1 MARRPSKEWRE
12 RFNAL
17 SLKCKQ
23 LIHSSIT
30 NDFTTTDKAQQS
42 TFYSSSGLMD
52 VRKRLSISESLEVFG
67 SLIDNW
73 DLVQLVGTR
82 AEPFVLNNP
91 ASYLLVNQLLALAG
105 QAHSAA
111 SMVFLNSLMYDD
123 ALDHVSLWPYE
134 VEPPIPQIP
143 REVLSPPPFSVNSY
157 YLQRDIDVIK
167 AKTKAAVYIENYRAG
182 DVFAKKRSIS
192 KGATFEERVY
202 HGAVTMLQR
211 MVKLR
216 GSTIQECFVI
226 AISSYRCSD
235 CVRRMMA
242 SESGTGAIHEM
253 DHICIMRSNALRWLQ
268 VAFGDF
274 PEFPF
279 LMTRDGVKFAS
290 NCGAVSTQ
298 VPLLFFQTLEMMVL
312 TMDGTLSSTW
322 EGWVCCEWYDRA
334 RVGLFSEMFDR
345 RGVVAHLREAIFR
358 QSRLLRYQSRG
369 LHLASVSSFPKRS
382 VSADGLND
390 RITEGLQK
398 FNSKV
403 CSFILSWIFKIDL
416 ADEPAR
422 WLAVMIKTFA
432 SALLYVMGATSLSLE
447 QSAQGTL
454 GIGDPISFPRQEI
467 LLEGEWIAV
476 DWYYP
481 DPDLADMREM
491 GMALVDDASPEYTDW
506 EYGFFNVQTTNSA
519 GNVKEVI
526 EERRKQLVA
535 EFGDQGKLLA
545 KVENTRILDAVQ
557 KITSTFQN
565 PQDFCDSADNVRKA
579 GERHQVGRRPRVIQ
593 MVGTEGQLSAFVLH
607 NVLRPAYKAT
617 RFTTSGKN
625 SGDIRDMN
633 IVLEI
638 SGELGYKSS
647 LDVKGMDSSTKPF
660 QTNLSLSCVF
670 HRLRGEVLGYPA
682 FFLGSTSSSKDN
694 YVLTRTRYRDEHGGI
709 LVEEEYKLTYP
720 QYVLLLG
727 AIHWTSPTR
736 FTDGYF
742 QEFVMTSRTVFRS
755 GLLNTADQHTF
766 LGVIMYAL
774 LEKRLRQRWY
784 GKHGKEM
791 REKIGQRREALEE
804 YEEHVK
810 LLGSV
815 LGDDQVAGAF
825 CQGIVD
831 EEVILRIT
839 RDLCDE
845 TKFLMERLGY
855 ECEPEISE
863 YSAEFLKQ
871 KGVLGAPELFPERL
885 LLFSSERGDM
895 AGSLPLDRVKIMLSM
910 TDEKIGRARCPLPYA
925 SLMLFTSWVSGTA
938 SFSIGEEGRLLYRTG
953 RNWKKVFASKR
964 AASVAWKDQ
973 FTSDGVFDVRWN
985 GFGMFYKE
993 WASANTKTILLGCGL
1008 LWACSDALG
1017 VPFPPLVQK
1026 DEILCPGTSVYTIP
1040 SNAMTHYLLW
1050 ATRRDRAD
1058 AERMWRA
1065 VRDDLLRGDN
1075 DPLES
1080 YIEYVDK
1087 MFAEVGVTDIP
1098 FSALHIYGVGM
1109 GFVAGVM
1116 PVPMEVWYDFGLFG
1130 KVGGFGTWIAEL
1142 VFKDIRID
1150 REKYDLPRL
1159 SMWKNAANHLLPSEV
1174 RRASLYARDTLHEKY
1189 GMVVPSAVLVAER
1202 PGCKIDQA
1210 LFEVR
1215 RVGMEDVRE
1224 LEKVLDELTR
1234 LNHLER
1240 KFIKRLAMGLFIVEK
1255 LTERRTGYGPAIASN
1270 GWGHIAAPYSFQA
1283 RLLECLAFPMY
1294 NGFNYEAVRER
1305 VFVDGKLPGDPK
1317 LYLKIGRQALSYGE
1331 EAYNLVSASM
1341 GLSSRQAAD
1350 MRDMILEGINGL
1362 EEARFAL
1369 NPRKTFLFDVSRRKG
1384 AGFFQTPHR
1393 RKTNQAYCEMMGM
1406 ALLLM
1411 EPWKFSSGDW
1421 RMSFSHRLRAI
1432 LGRR

>member
-12 RFNAL
+12 RFNTL

-23 LIHSSIT
+23 LTHTNTSTDLSSSNSAKPT
-30 NDFTTTDKAQQS
+30 
-42 TFYSSSGLMD
+42 TFYSSSGVMD
-52 VRKRLSISESLEVFG
+52 VRKRLSISESLDVFG
-67 SLIDNW
+67 DLIDNW
-73 DLVQLVGTR
+73 DLVQLIGVR
-82 AEPFVLNNP
+82 SEPFVIENP
-91 ASYLLVNQLLALAG
+91 ASYLLINQLLALAG

-111 SMVFLNSLMYDD
+111 SMVFLKSLEYDD
-123 ALDHVSLWPYE
+123 TLDTVSLWPYE
-134 VEPPIPQIP
+134 TTPPSPVVP
-143 REVLSPPPFSVNSY
+143 KELLFPPPFNVNSY
-157 YLQRDIDVIK
+157 YLHKDIDIIK

-192 KGATFEERVY
+192 EGATFEERVY

-216 GSTIQECFVI
+216 GSTIQESFVI
-226 AISSYRCSD
+226 AVASYRCSE
-235 CVRRMMA
+235 CVRRMMV
-242 SESGTGAIHEM
+242 SDSGTGSIH
-253 DHICIMRSNALRWLQ
+253 DINHICIMRSNALRWLKML
-268 VAFGDF
+268 FFEF

-279 LMTRDGVKFAS
+279 LMTRDGIKFAS
-290 NCGAVSTQ
+290 NCGAISTQ
-298 VPLLFFQTLEMMVL
+298 LPLLFFQTLELMIL

-322 EGWVCCEWYDRA
+322 EGWACYEWYDRA
-334 RVGLFSEMFDR
+334 RVGLFSEMFER

-358 QSRLLRYQSRG
+358 QSDLLRYQSRG
-369 LHLASVSSFPKRS
+369 LQLASISQFPRRS
-382 VSADGLND
+382 VQVDDLD
-390 RITEGLQK
+390 KRITEGLDK
-398 FNSKV
+398 LNPKV
-403 CSFILSWIFKIDL
+403 ADFIKSWIFGVNL
-416 ADEPAR
+416 SDEKAR
-422 WLAVMIKTFA
+422 WLAVAMKTFA

-467 LLEGEWIAV
+467 LLDGEWIAV
-476 DWYYP
+476 DWYYA
-481 DPDLADMREM
+481 DPDLADMREI
-491 GMALVDDASPEYTDW
+491 GMALVSDADPEYADW

-607 NVLRPAYKAT
+607 NVLRPAYKKT

-670 HRLRGEVLGYPA
+670 HRLRGEVLGYPP
-682 FFLGSTSSSKDN
+682 FFLGSMSSSKEN
-694 YVLTRTRYRDEHGGI
+694 YVLTRTRYRNEHGVI
-709 LVEEEYKLTYP
+709 VAEEEYKLTYP

-727 AIHWTSPTR
+727 AVHWTSPTR

-766 LGVIMYAL
+766 LGVIMYTL
-774 LEKRLRQRWY
+774 LEKRLKQRWY
-784 GKHGKEM
+784 GQHG
-791 REKIGQRREALEE
+791 REIRSQNGHRREALEV
-804 YEEHVK
+804 YEEHVR

-825 CQGIVD
+825 CRGIVD
-831 EEVILRIT
+831 EDVILRIT

-910 TDEKIGRARCPLPYA
+910 IDEKIGRARCPLPYA
-925 SLMLFTSWVSGTA
+925 SLMLFTSWISGTA
-938 SFSIGEEGRLLYRTG
+938 SFSIGEGGKLLYRTG
-953 RNWKKVFASKR
+953 RNWKKVYASKKT
-964 AASVAWKDQ
+964 ASTIWKQ
-973 FTSDGVFDVRWN
+973 EFVSDGVLEVKWN
-985 GFGMFYKE
+985 KLGLFYKE
-993 WASANTKTILLGCGL
+993 WSTAQTGTILIGCGL

-1017 VPFPPLVQK
+1017 VPFPPLVRTG
-1026 DEILCPGTSVYTIP
+1026 EILCPGTSVYTIP

-1050 ATRRDRAD
+1050 ATQRDRAT
-1058 AERMWRA
+1058 AEQMWCE
-1065 VRDDLLRGDN
+1065 VREQLVRGED
-1075 DPLES
+1075 DPLGK
-1080 YIEYVDK
+1080 YIDYVND
-1087 MFAEVGVTDIP
+1087 MFEDVGVSDLP
-1098 FSALHIYGVGM
+1098 YAALHIYGVGM

-1116 PVPMEVWYDFGLFG
+1116 PVPMEVWYDFDLFG
-1130 KVGGFGTWIAEL
+1130 RVGGFGTWIAEI
-1142 VFKDIRID
+1142 VFKDIRIE

-1174 RRASLYARDTLHEKY
+1174 RRSSLYARDTLHQKY
-1189 GMVVPSAVLVAER
+1189 GMLVPSTVLIAER

-1215 RVGMEDVRE
+1215 RVGMEDVQE

-1234 LNHLER
+1234 LKNPER
-1240 KFIKRLAMGLFIVEK
+1240 KFMKRLAMGLFTVEK
-1255 LTERRTGYGPAIASN
+1255 LAERRTGYGPAVAEK
-1270 GWGHIAAPYSFQA
+1270 GWGHIVPPASFQS
-1283 RLLECLAFPMY
+1283 RVVECLSFPMY

-1317 LYLKIGRQALSYGE
+1317 LYLKVGRQALSYSE
-1331 EAYNLVSASM
+1331 EAYSLVAASL

-1350 MRDMILEGINGL
+1350 MRDMIIEGINGL

-1384 AGFFQTPHR
+1384 AGFFRTPHR

-1411 EPWKFSSGDW
+1411 EPWRFSSGDW
-1421 RMSFSHRLRAI
+1421 RMSFSHRLRAV